1 MDRRTFVMTG
11 TWLATIGCTW
21 PWTSAAARPAL
32 ALAVFDPT
40 LALGRALADYASR
53 ANLLKF
59 DVGDDIGALWHATLG
74 PILMRTPAMLIGA
87 TRSSDFFVLQQS
99 VPGAAGVTQDT
110 CQDRGHTVVRF
121 AIDCRP
127 ATACT

>member
-11 TWLATIGCTW
+11 TWFATTGCAW
-21 PWTSAAARPAL
+21 PWMPAAARPTPVF
-32 ALAVFDPT
+32 AVFDPT
-40 LALGRALADYASR
+40 LAHGRALADHASR
-53 ANLLKF
+53 VKLLKF
-59 DVGDDIGALWHATLG
+59 DVGDDIGALWHTTLG
-74 PILMRTPAMLIGA
+74 PILAQTPGTLIGA

-99 VPGAAGVTQDT
+99 VPGTARVTQDT

-127 ATACT
+127 VTACT